1 MGDENSKGTHWVSLL
16 IHKHLAAYFDFF
28 GSEYIS
34 LEVLNK
40 SDLNQ
45 LLTIYLE
52 KKWIYYVWVLL
63 YQFHMLAGKTLL
75 DYTNMFSSNDYKKND
90 KIIYKYFKI
99 NMEEETSLEFRLRK
113 SYKKI
118 LSFRWNKT

>member
-34 LEVLNK
+34 LEVLNQ

-52 KKWIYYVWVLL
+52 KKMNLL
-63 YQFHMLAGKTLL
+63 CVGFIVSVSCACR
-75 DYTNMFSSNDYKKND
+75 KN
-90 KIIYKYFKI
+90 FV
-99 NMEEETSLEFRLRK
+99 RLH
-113 SYKKI
+113 
-118 LSFRWNKT
+118 

>member
-45 LLTIYLE
+45 LLAIYLE
-52 KKWIYYVWVLL
+52 KKNESIMCGFYC
-63 YQFHMLAGKTLL
+63 
-75 DYTNMFSSNDYKKND
+75 
-90 KIIYKYFKI
+90 I
-99 NMEEETSLEFRLRK
+99 
-113 SYKKI
+113 
-118 LSFRWNKT
+118 SFMCLQEKLC